1 MIASSLGSSSRRSF
15 PHRKPRRIGRAI
27 WIVVVILALLWA
39 AYRFFLFPR
48 LAIINGYTAKIA
60 CSCTFVSQLQ
70 QPAIR
75 DQDLG
80 YFPIRLAQYQVD
92 TPERKVRASLWG
104 LRPREA
110 FYRPGQGCTLWPE
123 NASSSG
129 PQAGVSPASADSSL
143 MNRSFYPDSTAGRD
157 SIWPPAAHPQR
168 LPSSV
173 KMEKWLDEG
182 FRENLDQGR
191 KNTRALLV
199 YQKGR
204 IVGERYANGADTAT
218 PLLGWSMAKSV
229 TTMLAGVAE
238 RHGLWNT
245 QQKGLVPHWT
255 ADERRN
261 ITPRQLAQMTSGLRW
276 TEDYGSISQ
285 ATLMLYQKDSMGLFT
300 ARQPAEASPGEH
312 WEYSSGSTNLLAYLL
327 QRELPG
333 SGQVFLERAFQEPL
347 GLQNLLIEPDA
358 GGFWVGSSYAYATA
372 REWARMGQ
380 LLLQQG
386 RWAGDTLFRQE
397 WYNFMTSPAP
407 HAEKNYGAGLW
418 LNADGHL
425 KGLPKNIFYMDGY
438 HGQRVF
444 VLPSEDMVVVRLGTT
459 YDPEQLHF
467 ARRLR
472 KLVQIADELAEAP
485 ASS

>member
-1 MIASSLGSSSRRSF
+1 MIASLLGTSSRRSF
-15 PHRKPRRIGRAI
+15 PNRKSSRGRTVLI
-27 WIVVVILALLWA
+27 IVLVLAVLWA
-39 AYRFFLFPR
+39 GYRFFLYPR

-60 CSCTFVSQLQ
+60 CSCTFVSHLQ
-70 QPAIR
+70 SQVIQ

-80 YFPIRLAQYQVD
+80 YFPINLAQYQVD
-92 TPERKVRASLWG
+92 TPGRQVRASLWG
-104 LRPREA
+104 LRPRKA
-110 FYRPGQGCTLWPE
+110 YYIPGQGCTLWPE
-123 NASSSG
+123 DAG
-129 PQAGVSPASADSSL
+129 DRRPQAWAAGAASDSALGYREFDVDSS
-143 MNRSFYPDSTAGRD
+143 AGRD
-157 SIWPPAAHPQR
+157 SIWPPAAHPR
-168 LPSSV
+168 RVPSSV

-191 KNTRALLV
+191 KNTRALVV
-199 YQKGR
+199 YQNGR

-218 PLLGWSMAKSV
+218 ALLGWSMAKSV

-245 QQKGLVPHWT
+245 AQKGLFPHWN

-261 ITPRQLAQMTSGLRW
+261 ITPRHLAQMTSGLRW
-276 TEDYGSISQ
+276 TEDYGTISQ
-285 ATLMLYQKDSMGLFT
+285 ATVMLYQADSMGVFT
-300 ARQPAEASPGEH
+300 ARQPAETAPGEH

-333 SGQVFLERAFQEPL
+333 PGEPFLERAFKKPL
-347 GLQNLLIEPDA
+347 GLQKLVIEPDA

-386 RWAGDTLFRQE
+386 RWAGDTLFSQE
-397 WYNFMTSPAP
+397 WYTFMTSPAP
-407 HAEKNYGAGLW
+407 HAEKGYGAGLW

-425 KGLPKNIFYMDGY
+425 SGVPKDVFYMDGY

-444 VLPSEDMVVVRLGTT
+444 VLPSQDMVVVRLGTT
-459 YDPEQLHF
+459 YDPEQLNF